1 MASIEKS
8 FRIGNQAN
16 YSTAGYVWLDP
27 ETNKLRYTYSAVAPT
42 FSTGGNLS
50 TGRIAFAGAGCT
62 QNAALAFGGW
72 TPSVFSCTEEYNG
85 TSWSGGGALIAA
97 VACHG
102 SAGTLQ
108 NAALSFGGCN
118 SSFTRVSCTEEYNG
132 TSWAAGGPLIT
143 TADTL
148 AGNGSQNS
156 AIAVGGINPSILTCT
171 EEYNGTSWS
180 AGGALINGRR
190 DHAVAA
196 SIANNALTWGGCT
209 PYANTKVERYNG
221 TSWASYTDKNSKN
234 VNHGALGNSTCALS
248 TGGYNPYGM
257 PQFFSELY
265 DGDVWRQAGPLIT
278 AVGSFGSTTTSATVG
293 AVFGGTD
300 LTFNSVVTT
309 QEITF
314 GPTILACYL

>member
-50 TGRIAFAGAGCT
+50 TARWAFAGAGCS

-72 TPSVFSCTEEYNG
+72 TPSVVSCTEEYNG

-97 VACHG
+97 VACQG

-108 NAALSFGGCN
+108 NAALSFGGC
-118 SSFTRVSCTEEYNG
+118 SPTFTRVSSTEEYNGTSWSAGGSLITVTAGLSGNGSQNSAIAVGGQNPSLLTCTEEYNG
-132 TSWAAGGPLIT
+132 TSWAAGGALIT
-143 TADTL
+143 
-148 AGNGSQNS
+148 
-156 AIAVGGINPSILTCT
+156 
-171 EEYNGTSWS
+171 
-180 AGGALINGRR
+180 GRR
-190 DHAVAA
+190 NHAVAA
-196 SIANNALTWGGCT
+196 SFQNDALTWGGCA
-209 PYANTKVERYNG
+209 PYANTKVEKYNG

-234 VNHGALGNSTCALS
+234 YNHGALGFSTYALS
-248 TGGYNPYGM
+248 TGGYNPYGT
-257 PQFFSELY
+257 PQFFSEFY
-265 DGDVWRQAGPLIT
+265 DGDVWKQAGPLIT
-278 AVGSFGSTTTSATVG
+278 AVGSFGSTTTDATVG
-293 AVFGGTD
+293 AVFGGNDT
-300 LTFNSVVTT
+300 TFSSVVTT